1 MINNHHAIF
10 YYRGRELE
18 KRLAERMK
26 EVESDNRDRF
36 KENEEI
42 EELKNKIFSGE
53 YEDPSAEFERV
64 SLLKMC
70 SHNFIYALFSAG
82 EKRT

>member
-1 MINNHHAIF
+1 MFQQPFADHF
-10 YYRGRELE
+10 FRGRELE

-53 YEDPSAEFERV
+53 YEDPTAEFERV
-64 SLLKMC
+64 S
-70 SHNFIYALFSAG
+70 Y
-82 EKRT
+82 